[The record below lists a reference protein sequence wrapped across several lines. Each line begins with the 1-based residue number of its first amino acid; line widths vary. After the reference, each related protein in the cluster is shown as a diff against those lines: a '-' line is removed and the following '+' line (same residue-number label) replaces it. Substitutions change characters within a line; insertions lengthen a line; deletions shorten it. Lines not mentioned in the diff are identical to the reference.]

1 MRIAVEDLSVTL
13 AGRTVVSGV
22 HLVAKEGEIAG
33 LVGPNGSGKSS
44 LLRTVYRHL
53 KPSAGRVLLAG
64 RELSGLTPAQS
75 ARHIGAL
82 PQERGGDFELTVRE
96 VVAMGR
102 TPYKKAFAGDD
113 AEDHRLVDEALHRV
127 GMADAD
133 HRRFAQLSGG
143 ERQRVLLA
151 RALAQQPDV
160 LVLDEPTNHL
170 DVRHQVELL
179 ALLREQRRTTLV
191 ALHDLNAAA
200 SVCDRLHVLHRGT
213 LVASGTPRDVL
224 TAELLAEVFGVRAAV
239 VEHPLT
245 GDPLIAFDH
254 RTPAAAPGGLR
265 GPGGLHGFGG
275 TDRTDRAGGGA
286 DRPGAGTV
294 PVHPDDRAPVAA
306 LPLVGAGTKR
316 ETGPGAKR
324 EPVPGAVPEPA
335 PRPDLE
341 PGPATLPAPAEP
353 QEVS

>member
-1 MRIAVEDLSVTL
+1 MRIAVEDLSVAL
-13 AGRTVVSGV
+13 AGRTVVAGV
-22 HLVAKEGEIAG
+22 HLVAEEGEIAG

-53 KPSAGRVLLAG
+53 RPSAGRVLLAG
-64 RELSGLTPAQS
+64 QDLGALRPAQS

-82 PQERGGDFELTVRE
+82 PQERGGDFELSVRE

-102 TPYKKAFAGDD
+102 TPYKRAFAADD
-113 AEDHRLVDEALHRV
+113 PEDHRITAEALLRV
-127 GMADAD
+127 GMADAAD
-133 HRRFAQLSGG
+133 RRFAQLSGG

-151 RALAQQPDV
+151 RALV

-200 SVCDRLHVLHRGT
+200 SVCDRLHVLHRGA
-213 LVASGTPRDVL
+213 LVASGAPREVL
-224 TAELLAEVFGVRAAV
+224 TADLLAEVFGVRAAV

-254 RTPAAAPGGLR
+254 RSPAG
-265 GPGGLHGFGG
+265 
-275 TDRTDRAGGGA
+275 
-286 DRPGAGTV
+286 
-294 PVHPDDRAPVAA
+294 
-306 LPLVGAGTKR
+306 
-316 ETGPGAKR
+316 
-324 EPVPGAVPEPA
+324 VPG
-335 PRPDLE
+335 LL
-341 PGPATLPAPAEP
+341 G
-353 QEVS
+353 

>member
-1 MRIAVEDLSVTL
+1 MRIAVEDLSIAL
-13 AGRTVVSGV
+13 AGRTVVAGV
-22 HLVAKEGEIAG
+22 HLVAEEGEIAG

-53 KPSAGRVLLAG
+53 RPSAGRILLAG
-64 RELSGLTPAQS
+64 RELDTISPAES
-75 ARHIGAL
+75 ARHVAAL

-102 TPYKKAFAGDD
+102 TPYKRPFAADD
-113 AEDHRLVDEALHRV
+113 AEDHRIVADALGRV
-127 GMADAD
+127 GMTEAAG
-133 HRRFAQLSGG
+133 RRFAQLSGG

-200 SVCDRLHVLHRGT
+200 SVCDRLHVLHRGA
-213 LVASGTPRDVL
+213 LVASGAPRDVL
-224 TAELLAEVFGVRAAV
+224 TADLLAEVFGVRAAV
-239 VEHPLT
+239 VQHPLT

-254 RTPAAAPGGLR
+254 RTPASPSVLS
-265 GPGGLHGFGG
+265 
-275 TDRTDRAGGGA
+275 TEDGA
-286 DRPGAGTV
+286 
-294 PVHPDDRAPVAA
+294 VAA
-306 LPLVGAGTKR
+306 QTA
-316 ETGPGAKR
+316 
-324 EPVPGAVPEPA
+324 
-335 PRPDLE
+335 
-341 PGPATLPAPAEP
+341 
-353 QEVS
+353 S